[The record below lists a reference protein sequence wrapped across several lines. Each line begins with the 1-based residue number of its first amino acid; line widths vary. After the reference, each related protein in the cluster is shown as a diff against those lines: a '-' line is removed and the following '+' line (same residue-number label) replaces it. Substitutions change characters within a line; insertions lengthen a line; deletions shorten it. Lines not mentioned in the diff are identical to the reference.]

1 VKKLYSVDDFDR
13 RSIRKVDTEGLAKV
27 LNKFIDTCI
36 SVFGFEFTNIDT
48 GVDDCTLRI
57 EMGLK

>member
-1 VKKLYSVDDFDR
+1 VKKLYSVDDFDG
-13 RSIRKVDTEGLAKV
+13 RSVRKVDTERLAKV
-27 LNKFIDTCI
+27 LSKFIDTCI
-36 SVFGFEFTNIDT
+36 SVFDSEFTNIDT